1 MSLQSGPGQ
10 VSALPLRTRVLVAEN
25 ECLVR
30 DGLRCLLGSWFEVVA
45 GVAGLDE
52 LRREA
57 RRLLPDVVVCG
68 LPVLLETGLSDI
80 RELRE
85 EGLRV
90 VVVGTGSADLA
101 AEAFARGAAG
111 WITRSSSAGELRAA
125 VSAVATG
132 GRYLTRVVAGGDLRS
147 LRAQRVGPRDDVT
160 PRAREV
166 LRLLAQGKPMKQ
178 VAADL
183 RITPRTVAF
192 HKYRTMRAL
201 GIDSSAG
208 LVRYAVKAQLV

>member
-1 MSLQSGPGQ
+1 
-10 VSALPLRTRVLVAEN
+10 VAE
-25 ECLVR
+25 
-30 DGLRCLLGSWFEVVA
+30 VVGNVSDLA
-45 GVAGLDE
+45 G

-57 RRLLPDVVVCG
+57 PRLLPDVVVAS
-68 LPVLLETGLSDI
+68 LPVILEGGLASI

-85 EGLRV
+85 AGARV
-90 VVVGTGSADLA
+90 VVLASDSVDLA
-101 AEAFARGAAG
+101 AEAFDGGASG
-111 WITRSSSAGELRAA
+111 WLLRSSTAEELRDAVCAA
-125 VSAVATG
+125 AEG
-132 GRYLTRVVAGGDLRS
+132 GRYLTRLVAGGDIRRLPARQ
-147 LRAQRVGPRDDVT
+147 AGPPVDVT
-160 PRAREV
+160 PRALEV

>member
-1 MSLQSGPGQ
+1 MLRRSGPGR
-10 VSALPLRTRVLVAEN
+10 VPLRPRVLVAEN
-25 ECLVR
+25 ECFVR
-30 DGLRCLLGSWFEVVA
+30 AGLECLLGPVAEVVGNVSDLA
-45 GVAGLDE
+45 G

-57 RRLLPDVVVCG
+57 PRLLPDVVVAS
-68 LPVLLETGLSDI
+68 LPVILEGGLASI

-85 EGLRV
+85 AGARV
-90 VVVGTGSADLA
+90 VVLASDSVDLA
-101 AEAFARGAAG
+101 AEAFDGGASG
-111 WITRSSSAGELRAA
+111 WLLRSSTAEELRDAVCAA
-125 VSAVATG
+125 AEG
-132 GRYLTRVVAGGDLRS
+132 GRYLTRLVAGGDIRRLP
-147 LRAQRVGPRDDVT
+147 APQAGPPVDVT
-160 PRAREV
+160 PRALEV

-192 HKYRTMRAL
+192 HKYKTMRAL